1 LRGLYYPRSMNR
13 IASTSPAN
21 AGGMDRR
28 IERRWRLTPA
38 LRWTVGVA
46 AVAVAGLLAWGLSP
60 RAGTVNVDATALS
73 IGEVVRAPYLDYAP
87 LRAEVAPAQTTFI
100 AAEAAGRV
108 ETALAADGD
117 LVAAGQELA
126 RLSNPQLSL
135 EVTTREADIAAR
147 LSENTG
153 RLMSLKGAEENRE
166 QALADTAHAL
176 SRARQDLDRR
186 QILLSKAML
195 SPSAVRPY
203 LEEVDYQKDRLAT
216 LQAAQRSDAAFY
228 AEQRAQ
234 AARSAQDL
242 RRSLDET
249 RAGRSALVVRAPTA
263 GRLTAFDLKPGQAV
277 RMGDPLGQ
285 VDAEGAYKLRAK
297 LDEFYLPRLSVGQS
311 AQATVRDRQV
321 SARVTKVFP
330 QIAEGRATV
339 ELAFEGAAPGGLRR
353 GESIDLRL
361 SLGQPRAAIIAPT
374 GAWLSDT
381 GGAWAFV
388 LSADGGRAER
398 RSIVLGRRNPEQA
411 EVLSGL
417 KPGERIV
424 TAGAQDALKAKIL
437 KIRSKG

>member
-1 LRGLYYPRSMNR
+1 
-13 IASTSPAN
+13 
-21 AGGMDRR
+21 MDRR
-28 IERRWRLTPA
+28 VERRWRMTPA
-38 LRWTVGVA
+38 QRWAAGVA
-46 AVAVAGLLAWGLSP
+46 ALAAAGLLAWAFSP
-60 RAGTVNVDATALS
+60 RAGTVDVDAAGLS
-73 IGEVVRAPYLDYAP
+73 FGTVIRAPYLDYAP

-100 AAEAAGRV
+100 AAETAGRV
-108 ETALAADGD
+108 EAVLAADGD

-135 EVTTREADIAAR
+135 EVTSREADIAAR

-186 QILLSKAML
+186 QILLAKAML
-195 SPSAVRPY
+195 SPSAVQPY

-216 LQAAQRSDAAFY
+216 LKAAQRSDAAFY

-242 RRSLDET
+242 RRSLEET

-297 LDEFYLPRLSVGQS
+297 LDEFYLPRLSAGQS
-311 AQATVRDRQV
+311 ATATVRDRPV

-330 QIAEGRATV
+330 QIAEGRATL
-339 ELAFEGAAPGGLRR
+339 ELAFEGVAPQGLRR
-353 GESIDLRL
+353 GEAIDLRL
-361 SLGQPRAAIIAPT
+361 SLGRPQAAVVAPS
-374 GAWLSDT
+374 GGWLNDT

-388 LSADGGRAER
+388 LSADGARAER
-398 RSIVLGRRNPEQA
+398 RAIVLGRRNPEQA

-424 TAGAQDALKAKIL
+424 TAGAQDVAKAKIL
-437 KIRSKG
+437 RIRSKG

>member
-1 LRGLYYPRSMNR
+1 MSKL
-13 IASTSPAN
+13 ASTSPTS

-28 IERRWRLTPA
+28 VERRWRMTPA
-38 LRWTVGVA
+38 QRWAAGVA
-46 AVAVAGLLAWGLSP
+46 ALAAAGLLAWALSP
-60 RAGTVNVDATALS
+60 RAGTVDVDAAGLS
-73 IGEVVRAPYLDYAP
+73 FGTVVRAPYLDYAP

-100 AAEAAGRV
+100 AAETAGRV
-108 ETALAADGD
+108 EAVLAADGD

-135 EVTTREADIAAR
+135 EVTSREADIAAR

-186 QILLSKAML
+186 QILLAKAML
-195 SPSAVRPY
+195 SPSAVQPY
-203 LEEVDYQKDRLAT
+203 LEEVDYQKNRLAT
-216 LQAAQRSDAAFY
+216 LRAAQRSDAAFY

-242 RRSLDET
+242 RRSLEET

-297 LDEFYLPRLSVGQS
+297 LDEFYLPRLSAGQS
-311 AQATVRDRQV
+311 ATATVRDHAV

-330 QIAEGRATV
+330 QIAEGRATL
-339 ELAFEGAAPGGLRR
+339 ELAFDGAAPQGLRR
-353 GESIDLRL
+353 GETIDLRL
-361 SLGQPRAAIIAPT
+361 SLGRPQAAVVAPS
-374 GAWLSDT
+374 GAWLNDT
-381 GGAWAFV
+381 GGAWAFA
-388 LSADGGRAER
+388 LSADGKRAER
-398 RSIVLGRRNPEQA
+398 RAIVLGRRNPEQA

-424 TAGAQDALKAKIL
+424 TAGAQDVAKAKIL
-437 KIRSKG
+437 RIRSKGRP

>member
-1 LRGLYYPRSMNR
+1 MSRF
-13 IASTSPAN
+13 ASSSTTAP
-21 AGGMDRR
+21 GGMDRR
-28 IERRWRLTPA
+28 IERRWRPTPA
-38 LRWTVGVA
+38 QLWATGLVA
-46 AVAVAGLLAWGLSP
+46 LAVAGLLAWGLSP
-60 RAGTVNVDATALS
+60 KAGTVDVEAATLS
-73 IGEVVRAPYLDYAP
+73 FGEVVRAPYLDYAP
-87 LRAEVAPAQTTFI
+87 LRAEVAPAETTFI
-100 AAEAAGRV
+100 AAETSGRV
-108 ETALAADGD
+108 EAVLAADGD

-135 EVTTREADIAAR
+135 EVTAREADIAAR
-147 LSENTG
+147 LSDNTG
-153 RLMSLKGAEENRE
+153 RLMSLKGAEESRE

-186 QILLSKAML
+186 QVLLAKAML
-195 SPSAVRPY
+195 SPAAVQPY
-203 LEEVDYQKDRLAT
+203 LEEVDYQKERLAT
-216 LQAAQRSDAAFY
+216 LRAAQRSDAAFY

-242 RRSLDET
+242 RRSLAET

-277 RMGDPLGQ
+277 AMGSALGQ

-297 LDEFYLPRLSVGQS
+297 LDEFYLPRLSVGQG
-311 AQATVRDRQV
+311 AQATVRDHAV

-330 QIAEGRATV
+330 QVADGRATL
-339 ELAFEGAAPGGLRR
+339 ELAFDGAAPGGLRR
-353 GESIDLRL
+353 GETIDLRL
-361 SLGQPRAAIIAPT
+361 SLGRPQAAVVAPS

-388 LSADGGRAER
+388 VSADGQRAER
-398 RSIVLGRRNPEQA
+398 RAITLGRRNPEQA

-424 TAGAQDALKAKIL
+424 TAGAQDVAKAKGL
-437 KIRSKG
+437 RIRSKG

>member
-1 LRGLYYPRSMNR
+1 MSRF
-13 IASTSPAN
+13 ASTSEMAP
-21 AGGMDRR
+21 GGMDRR
-28 IERRWRLTPA
+28 IERRWRPAPA
-38 LRWTVGVA
+38 LLWAVGLA
-46 AVAVAGLLAWGLSP
+46 ILACAGLLAWELSP
-60 RAGTVNVDATALS
+60 KAGTVDVDAATLS
-73 IGEVVRAPYLDYAP
+73 FGEVVRAPYLDYAP
-87 LRAEVAPAQTTFI
+87 LRAEVAPALTTFI
-100 AAEAAGRV
+100 AAETSGRV
-108 ETALAADGD
+108 EAVLAADGD

-135 EVTTREADIAAR
+135 EVTAREADIAAR

-153 RLMSLKGAEENRE
+153 RLMGLKGAEESRE

-186 QILLSKAML
+186 QILLAKAML
-195 SPSAVRPY
+195 SPSAVQPY
-203 LEEVDYQKDRLAT
+203 LEEVDYQKERLAT
-216 LQAAQRSDAAFY
+216 LRAAQRSDAAFY

-242 RRSLDET
+242 RRSLAET

-297 LDEFYLPRLSVGQS
+297 LDEYYLPRLSTGQS
-311 AQATVRDRQV
+311 AQATVRDHAV

-330 QIAEGRATV
+330 QVADGRATL
-339 ELAFEGAAPGGLRR
+339 ELAFDGVAPGGLRR
-353 GESIDLRL
+353 GETIDLRL
-361 SLGQPRAAIIAPT
+361 SLGRPQPAIIAPS
-374 GAWLSDT
+374 GAWLNDT

-388 LSADGGRAER
+388 LSADGARAER
-398 RSIVLGRRNPEQA
+398 RAIVLGRRNPEQA

-417 KPGERIV
+417 RPGERIV
-424 TAGAQDALKAKIL
+424 TTGAQDLTKAKFL
-437 KIRSKG
+437 RIRSKG

>member
-1 LRGLYYPRSMNR
+1 
-13 IASTSPAN
+13 
-21 AGGMDRR
+21 MDRR
-28 IERRWRLTPA
+28 VERRWRLTPA
-38 LRWTVGVA
+38 QRWAAGVA
-46 AVAVAGLLAWGLSP
+46 ALAAAGLLAWAVSP
-60 RAGTVNVDATALS
+60 KAGTVDVDAAGLS
-73 IGEVVRAPYLDYAP
+73 FGTVGRAPYLDYAP

-100 AAEAAGRV
+100 AAETAGRV
-108 ETALAADGD
+108 EAVLAADGD
-117 LVAAGQELA
+117 LVAARQELA

-135 EVTTREADIAAR
+135 EVTSREADIAAR

-186 QILLSKAML
+186 QILLAKAML
-195 SPSAVRPY
+195 SPSAVQPY

-216 LQAAQRSDAAFY
+216 LKAAQRSDAAFY

-242 RRSLDET
+242 RRSLEET

-297 LDEFYLPRLSVGQS
+297 LDEFYLPRLSAGQS
-311 AQATVRDRQV
+311 AQATVRDHAV

-330 QIAEGRATV
+330 QIAEGRATL
-339 ELAFEGAAPGGLRR
+339 ELAFDGAAPEGLRR
-353 GESIDLRL
+353 GETIDLRL
-361 SLGQPRAAIIAPT
+361 SLGQPQAALVAPS
-374 GAWLSDT
+374 GAWLNDS
-381 GGAWAFV
+381 GGAWTFV
-388 LSADGGRAER
+388 LSADGKRAER
-398 RSIVLGRRNPEQA
+398 RAIVVGRRNPEQV

-424 TAGAQDALKAKIL
+424 TAGAQDVAKAKIL
-437 KIRSKG
+437 RIRSKGQP

>member
-1 LRGLYYPRSMNR
+1 MSRF
-13 IASTSPAN
+13 ASTSEMAP
-21 AGGMDRR
+21 GGMDRR
-28 IERRWRLTPA
+28 IERRWRPA
-38 LRWTVGVA
+38 PAVLWAVGLA
-46 AVAVAGLLAWGLSP
+46 ILACAGLLAWGLSP
-60 RAGTVNVDATALS
+60 KAGTVDVDAATLS
-73 IGEVVRAPYLDYAP
+73 FGEVVRAPYLDYAP

-100 AAEAAGRV
+100 TAETSGRV
-108 ETALAADGD
+108 EAALAADGD

-135 EVTTREADIAAR
+135 EVTAREADIAAR

-153 RLMSLKGAEENRE
+153 RLMGLKGAEESRE

-186 QILLSKAML
+186 QILLAKAML
-195 SPSAVRPY
+195 SPSAVQPY
-203 LEEVDYQKDRLAT
+203 LEEVDYQKERLAT
-216 LQAAQRSDAAFY
+216 LRAAQRSDAAFY

-242 RRSLDET
+242 RRSLAET
-249 RAGRSALVVRAPTA
+249 RAGRSALVVHAPTA

-297 LDEFYLPRLSVGQS
+297 LDEYYLPRLSTGQS
-311 AQATVRDRQV
+311 AQATVRDHAV

-330 QIAEGRATV
+330 QVADGRATL
-339 ELAFEGAAPGGLRR
+339 ELAFDGAAPGGLRR
-353 GESIDLRL
+353 GETIDLRL
-361 SLGQPRAAIIAPT
+361 SLGRPQAAIIAPS
-374 GAWLSDT
+374 GAWLNDT

-388 LSADGGRAER
+388 VSADGARAER
-398 RSIVLGRRNPEQA
+398 RAIVLGRRNPEQA

-417 KPGERIV
+417 RPGERIV
-424 TAGAQDALKAKIL
+424 TAGAQDLAKAKFL
-437 KIRSKG
+437 RIRSKG

>member
-1 LRGLYYPRSMNR
+1 MSRL
-13 IASTSPAN
+13 ASTSPTS

-28 IERRWRLTPA
+28 VERRWRMTPA
-38 LRWTVGVA
+38 QRWAAGVA
-46 AVAVAGLLAWGLSP
+46 ALAAAGLLAWAFSP
-60 RAGTVNVDATALS
+60 RAGTVDVDAAGLS
-73 IGEVVRAPYLDYAP
+73 FGTVIRAPYLDYAP

-100 AAEAAGRV
+100 AAETAGRV
-108 ETALAADGD
+108 EAVLAADGD

-135 EVTTREADIAAR
+135 EVTSREADIAAR

-186 QILLSKAML
+186 QILLAKAML
-195 SPSAVRPY
+195 SPSAVQPY

-216 LQAAQRSDAAFY
+216 LKAAQRSDAAFY

-242 RRSLDET
+242 RRSLEET

-297 LDEFYLPRLSVGQS
+297 LDEFYLPRLSAGQS
-311 AQATVRDRQV
+311 ATATVRDRPV

-330 QIAEGRATV
+330 QIAEGRATL
-339 ELAFEGAAPGGLRR
+339 ELAFEGVAPQGLRR
-353 GESIDLRL
+353 GEAIDLRL
-361 SLGQPRAAIIAPT
+361 SLGRPQAAVVAPS
-374 GAWLSDT
+374 GGWLNDT

-388 LSADGGRAER
+388 LSADGARAER
-398 RSIVLGRRNPEQA
+398 RAIVLGRRNPEQA

-424 TAGAQDALKAKIL
+424 TAGAQDVAKAKIL
-437 KIRSKG
+437 RIRSKG

>member
-1 LRGLYYPRSMNR
+1 MSRF
-13 IASTSPAN
+13 ASTSEMAP
-21 AGGMDRR
+21 GGMDRR
-28 IERRWRLTPA
+28 IERRWRPAPA
-38 LRWTVGVA
+38 LLWAGGLA
-46 AVAVAGLLAWGLSP
+46 ILACAGLLVWGLSP
-60 RAGTVNVDATALS
+60 KAGTVDVDAATLS
-73 IGEVVRAPYLDYAP
+73 FGEVVRAPYLDYAP

-100 AAEAAGRV
+100 AAETSGRV
-108 ETALAADGD
+108 EVVLAADGD
-117 LVAAGQELA
+117 LVGAGQELA

-135 EVTTREADIAAR
+135 EVTAREADIAAR

-153 RLMSLKGAEENRE
+153 RLMSLKGAEENRD

-186 QILLSKAML
+186 QILLAKAML
-195 SPSAVRPY
+195 SPSAVQPY

-216 LQAAQRSDAAFY
+216 LRAAQRSDTAFY

-242 RRSLDET
+242 RRSLAET

-297 LDEFYLPRLSVGQS
+297 LDEYYLPRLSAGQS
-311 AQATVRDRQV
+311 AQATVRDHAV

-330 QIAEGRATV
+330 QVSDGRATL
-339 ELAFEGAAPGGLRR
+339 ELAFDGAAPGGLRR
-353 GESIDLRL
+353 GETIDLRL
-361 SLGQPRAAIIAPT
+361 SLGRPQAAIIAPS
-374 GAWLSDT
+374 GAWLNDT

-388 LSADGGRAER
+388 LSADGARAER
-398 RSIVLGRRNPEQA
+398 RAIVLGRRNPEQA

-417 KPGERIV
+417 RPGERIV
-424 TAGAQDALKAKIL
+424 TAGAQDLAKAKFL
-437 KIRSKG
+437 RIRSKG

>member
-1 LRGLYYPRSMNR
+1 
-13 IASTSPAN
+13 
-21 AGGMDRR
+21 MDRR
-28 IERRWRLTPA
+28 IERRWRPTPA
-38 LRWTVGVA
+38 LRWAVGLG

-60 RAGTVNVDATALS
+60 RAGTVEVDSAALS
-73 IGEVVRAPYLDYAP
+73 FGVVVRAPYLDYAQ
-87 LRAEVAPAQTTFI
+87 LRAEVAPAQTTFV
-100 AAEAAGRV
+100 AAETSGRV
-108 ETALAADGD
+108 EAVPAADGD

-153 RLMSLKGAEENRE
+153 RLMSLKSAEENRE

-176 SRARQDLDRR
+176 SRARQELDRR
-186 QILLSKAML
+186 QILLAKAML
-195 SPSAVRPY
+195 SPSAVQSY
-203 LEEVDYQKDRLAT
+203 VEEVDYQKERLAT
-216 LQAAQRSDAAFY
+216 LRAAQRSDAAFY

-242 RRSLDET
+242 RRSLVET

-311 AQATVRDRQV
+311 AQATVRDRPV

-330 QIAEGRATV
+330 QISDGRATL
-339 ELAFEGAAPGGLRR
+339 ELAFEGVPPEGLRR
-353 GESIDLRL
+353 GETIDLRL
-361 SLGQPRAAIIAPT
+361 SLGRPQAAVVAPS
-374 GAWLSDT
+374 GAWLNDT
-381 GGAWAFV
+381 GGTFAFV
-388 LSADGGRAER
+388 LSPDGARAER
-398 RSIVLGRRNPEQA
+398 RAIVLGRRNPEQA
-411 EVLSGL
+411 EVLGGL

-424 TAGAQDALKAKIL
+424 TAGAQDVLKAKFL
-437 KIRSKG
+437 RIRSKG

>member
-1 LRGLYYPRSMNR
+1 MSRF
-13 IASTSPAN
+13 ASTSSIAP
-21 AGGMDRR
+21 GGMDRHV
-28 IERRWRLTPA
+28 ERRWRLTPA
-38 LRWTVGVA
+38 RLWA
-46 AVAVAGLLAWGLSP
+46 AGLAVLAGAGLLAWGLSP
-60 RAGTVNVDATALS
+60 KAGTVDVDAAALS
-73 IGEVVRAPYLDYAP
+73 FGQVVRAPYLDYAP
-87 LRAEVAPAQTTFI
+87 LRAEVAPAETTFI
-100 AAEAAGRV
+100 AAETSGRV
-108 ETALAADGD
+108 EAVLAADGD

-135 EVTTREADIAAR
+135 EVTAREADIAAR

-153 RLMSLKGAEENRE
+153 RLMSLKGAEESRE

-186 QILLSKAML
+186 QILLAKAML
-195 SPSAVRPY
+195 SPSAVQPY

-216 LQAAQRSDAAFY
+216 LRAAQRSDAAFY

-242 RRSLDET
+242 RRSLEET

-311 AQATVRDRQV
+311 AQATVRDHAV

-330 QIAEGRATV
+330 QIAEGRATL
-339 ELAFEGAAPGGLRR
+339 ELAFDGAAPGGLRR
-353 GESIDLRL
+353 GETIDLRL
-361 SLGQPRAAIIAPT
+361 SLGRPQAAVIAPS
-374 GAWLSDT
+374 GAWLNDT

-388 LSADGGRAER
+388 LTADGKQAER
-398 RSIVLGRRNPEQA
+398 RAIVVGRRNPEQA

-424 TAGAQDALKAKIL
+424 TAGAQDVAKAKIL
-437 KIRSKG
+437 RIRSKGRP